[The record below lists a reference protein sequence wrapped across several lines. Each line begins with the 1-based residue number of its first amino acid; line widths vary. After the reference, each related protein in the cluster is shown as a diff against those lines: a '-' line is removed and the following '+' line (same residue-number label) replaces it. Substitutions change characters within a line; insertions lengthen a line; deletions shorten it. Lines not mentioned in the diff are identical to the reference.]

1 MGTQNTMT
9 EYSSND
15 VSIYLNAIN
24 RTMARKGVTKEISDE
39 FWTNDIVPILY
50 PLWDSDRDKLESFIR
65 YEDGKCLVHKNKFQ
79 RNQKTGEY
87 KWVSYEFNLSG
98 VTQEEIDDLYKKLE
112 EKYLEYRGLIDFNLE
127 SQLAKAFANDNIVTW
142 HKVLMVRKFL
152 LDDSDWTQVSDAPI
166 SDENKELWKIYRQKL
181 RDIPQQQIG
190 IPANFV
196 RYPITPSKFNKMNE
210 ESDQQ
215 PDEYLS
221 DLDNHYYNLTNSVYS
236 KFSQRIVT
244 YLTLALQSGQID
256 SIPTSTI
263 FKVDNSLDTILRS
276 IENGGFE

>member
-1 MGTQNTMT
+1 
-9 EYSSND
+9 
-15 VSIYLNAIN
+15 
-24 RTMARKGVTKEISDE
+24 
-39 FWTNDIVPILY
+39 
-50 PLWDSDRDKLESFIR
+50 
-65 YEDGKCLVHKNKFQ
+65 
-79 RNQKTGEY
+79 
-87 KWVSYEFNLSG
+87 
-98 VTQEEIDDLYKKLE
+98 
-112 EKYLEYRGLIDFNLE
+112 
-127 SQLAKAFANDNIVTW
+127 
-142 HKVLMVRKFL
+142 
-152 LDDSDWTQVSDAPI
+152 
-166 SDENKELWKIYRQKL
+166 
-181 RDIPQQQIG
+181 
-190 IPANFV
+190 
-196 RYPITPSKFNKMNE
+196 MNE